1 MPNDFEDDSE
11 EEQDSDEYDSEDSDH
26 NSNNGR
32 KQPNGK
38 KQRAPINQNESLA
51 SASSLVRNQLK
62 RPLVKD
68 KDNQVR

>member
-1 MPNDFEDDSE
+1 MPNDFEDESE
-11 EEQDSDEYDSEDSDH
+11 EEQDSDEYGSEDSDH
-26 NSNNGR
+26 NSNNAR

-38 KQRAPINQNESLA
+38 RQRPPINQNESLA

-68 KDNQVR
+68 KDKQAR